1 MILGA
6 EDGRLRSWLRAVLVL
21 AVLVV
26 FAFRF
31 LNYASA
37 KVAFMGDSL
46 TRGWAFP
53 RVNFGVKGQ
62 TTAEMVDRFPAEV
75 CWKGYQQVVIM
86 GGTND
91 TLLGVDP
98 EVTLKNLDL
107 MVEMARAA
115 GVKPVMA
122 EIPPIY
128 AEGGKFLPAVQRLD
142 AGIVKLA
149 GEEKVPVADYYDA
162 IAGHPELL
170 GDGIHTGKRGYLR
183 MEWALLKVDMVF

>member
-6 EDGRLRSWLRAVLVL
+6 EDGRLRGWLRALLAL

-31 LNYASA
+31 LNHASA

-46 TRGWAFP
+46 TYGWTFP
-53 RVNFGVKGQ
+53 RANFGVKGQ
-62 TTAEMVDRFPAEV
+62 TTAQMADRFPEEV
-75 CWKGYQQVVIM
+75 CWKGYKQVVIL

-98 EVTLKNLDL
+98 AVTLKNLDL

-128 AEGGKFLPAVQRLD
+128 ADGGKLLPAVQLLD

-149 GEEKVPVADYYDA
+149 REEKVPVVDYYDA
-162 IAGHPELL
+162 LSGHPELF

-183 MEWALLKVDMVF
+183 MEWALLKVDKVF

>member
-1 MILGA
+1 
-6 EDGRLRSWLRAVLVL
+6 
-21 AVLVV
+21 
-26 FAFRF
+26 
-31 LNYASA
+31 
-37 KVAFMGDSL
+37 MGDSL
-46 TRGWAFP
+46 TYGWTFP
-53 RVNFGVKGQ
+53 RANFGVKGQ
-62 TTAEMVDRFPAEV
+62 TTAQMADRFPEEV
-75 CWKGYQQVVIM
+75 CWKGYKQVVIL

-98 EVTLKNLDL
+98 AVTLKNLDL

-128 AEGGKFLPAVQRLD
+128 ADGGKLLPAVQLLD

-149 GEEKVPVADYYDA
+149 REEKVPVVDYYDA
-162 IAGHPELL
+162 LSGHPELF

-183 MEWALLKVDMVF
+183 MEWALLKVDKVF